1 MSAPSRT
8 VAVPDAARRAVAIA
22 IGLCLVSGC
31 GGGPDAA
38 RSGAAFQVERSF
50 DAEGASLRLSL
61 EREALTT
68 AESVLMRLEVEC
80 AEADEVGFPDVE
92 DGIGGFAVVRED
104 RIPDR
109 LLPDGR
115 VARGRE
121 YLLEPFLPGTYEVP
135 SLEVTLNESARIA
148 TDPVEV
154 QVTSVLDDAEDA
166 ELRDISEPVDVPAPW
181 WWWPCVVLA
190 TVAALAAAVRWWR
203 RRSTVLTTE
212 PDVPAHE
219 AALAAVDALV
229 AEGLVARG
237 EFKPFFLRLS
247 DIVRRYVEERFGLRA
262 PEQTTEEFLAAM
274 AEAPEILRGHQR
286 LLRGFLEQADLVK
299 FAEFVPGDDEVAGS
313 VEAAR
318 AFIRRTVPEPT
329 LVGESGR

>member
-1 MSAPSRT
+1 MSALART
-8 VAVPDAARRAVAIA
+8 VGVPDPARRFVALA
-22 IGLCLVSGC
+22 IGLCVAAGC
-31 GGGPDAA
+31 GGGPDAG

-50 DAEGASLRLSL
+50 DAERASLRLSL
-61 EREALTT
+61 ERDALTT

-80 AEADEVGFPDVE
+80 AEADEVGFPEVE
-92 DGIGGFAVVRED
+92 DGIGEFAVVRED

-115 VARGRE
+115 VVRGRE

-135 SLEVTLNESARIA
+135 ALEVTLNESFRIA
-148 TDPVEV
+148 TDQVEV
-154 QVTSVLDDAEDA
+154 RVTSVLDNPADA

-181 WWWPCVVLA
+181 WWWPCIVLGVA
-190 TVAALAAAVRWWR
+190 AALAAAVWWWR
-203 RRSTVLTTE
+203 RRSTVLTRE

-237 EFKPFFLRLS
+237 AFKPFFLRLS

-274 AEAPEILRGHQR
+274 AQAPEILRGHQQ
-286 LLRGFLEQADLVK
+286 LLRGFLEQADMVK
-299 FAEFVPGDDEVAGS
+299 FAEFVPGDDEVAGA
-313 VEAAR
+313 VDAAR
-318 AFIRRTVPEPT
+318 AFIRRTVPEPK
-329 LVGESGR
+329 LVGESH